1 MSCFYEPQTNHEF
14 KGGGTMKKEVIYTD
28 KAPDPGPYSQ
38 AIKFGNLIFVAG
50 QTSEDPTTNK
60 AIHDSVARQTKRI
73 LSNIKTILEAAGS
86 GMDKVLRCDVYLSSM
101 VHKEEMNGVYRKFFA
116 TDPPARNT
124 VAVAGI
130 DDNLDVEIE
139 VIAAAD

>member
-1 MSCFYEPQTNHEF
+1 MQTAVDEIDVGIWE
-14 KGGGTMKKEVIYTD
+14 KD
-28 KAPDPGPYSQ
+28 
-38 AIKFGNLIFVAG
+38 
-50 QTSEDPTTNK
+50 
-60 AIHDSVARQTKRI
+60 
-73 LSNIKTILEAAGS
+73 AAAKVS
-86 GMDKVLRCDVYLSSM
+86 AAQIAGMDTFGGSSPAIFPIMPSAKRTSSAHLTFDPDRQYRKNCDVYLSSM

-124 VAVAGI
+124 VAVAGL

>member
-1 MSCFYEPQTNHEF
+1 MR
-14 KGGGTMKKEVIYTD
+14 
-28 KAPDPGPYSQ
+28 
-38 AIKFGNLIFVAG
+38 NLSSFPKNFL
-50 QTSEDPTTNK
+50 SNK
-60 AIHDSVARQTKRI
+60 AIHDSVARQTERI
-73 LSNIKTILEAAGS
+73 LSNIKTILETAGS

-101 VHKEEMNGVYRKFFA
+101 VHKEEMNGVYRKFFP

-124 VAVAGI
+124 VAAAGL